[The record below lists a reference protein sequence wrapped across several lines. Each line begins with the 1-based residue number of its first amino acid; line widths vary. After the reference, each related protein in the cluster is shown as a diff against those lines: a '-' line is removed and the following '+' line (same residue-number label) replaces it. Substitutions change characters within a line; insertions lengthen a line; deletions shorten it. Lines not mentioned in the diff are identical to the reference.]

1 MRDNTMAT
9 LDLIAFINTTYG
21 LSLALKTNLTG
32 IKIDKKEQAGII
44 ALADTLEQNL
54 YSIKIEV
61 EDLVNLH

>member
-1 MRDNTMAT
+1 MRDNTMET

-44 ALADTLEQNL
+44 ALADTLKQNL

>member
-1 MRDNTMAT
+1 MET

-54 YSIKIEV
+54 
-61 EDLVNLH
+61 